1 MPYGDHA
8 TILSGFIT
16 DTNGNTICDITDVET
31 FYDEEIVREPE
42 RICIDLSNI
51 NKPFSMTFQLNPR
64 TYAKT
69 FSFLMGWKAKG
80 PYRGRLL
87 RKLIAWRYVK

>member
-8 TILSGFIT
+8 TILSGFIM
-16 DTNGNTICDITDVET
+16 DANGNTICNCTDVKT

-42 RICIDLSNI
+42 RICIDLSDTDET
-51 NKPFSMTFQLNPR
+51 FSMTFQLNPR

-69 FSFLMGWKAKG
+69 FYFLLGWKAKG

-87 RKLIAWRYVK
+87 RKLRAWRYVK